1 VSDRPETERPGARSA
16 WAPPPP
22 DQPWVSDDQAPGPA
36 PWDRPAPEDRDLY
49 ADLSAPPGHPDQPP
63 FDPFGPPP
71 PVPVATAGDLA
82 TVGVRDR
89 PARRRRAALLL
100 TVGAVALVA
109 GGTGGAAGAYL
120 VARERGEVLT
130 DPSVELPPAAP
141 GSTARSADSTAGIV
155 AAVAPSV
162 VTLKVSGGG
171 GQGTGSG
178 FILDGNG
185 YILTNNHVV
194 APASGTGTA
203 RVRVVFS
210 NGRQADATVVGR
222 DVSYDLAVVK
232 ADVGS
237 RRALPLGDSD
247 SVRVGDPVIAVGAP
261 LGLQGTVTTGIIS
274 ARNRP
279 VAAGQ
284 AQETSFINALQTDA
298 AINPGNS
305 GGPLLDEQG
314 RVIGVNAAIARI
326 PGSGVID
333 STGGNIGLG
342 FAIPSKQAR
351 RTAQQLIRTGK
362 AQHPVIGAL
371 LDDDGAETDGVR
383 IATTGT
389 GGRPALTPG
398 GPAATAGIKPG
409 DLILA
414 VDGQPVNS
422 LPELV
427 VAIRS
432 HEPGETIRLTVR
444 SGGTQR
450 TVPVRLAAADG

>member
-1 VSDRPETERPGARSA
+1 VSDRPDHDRPDVGPRSP

-22 DQPWVSDDQAPGPA
+22 APDAPPVAEPA
-36 PWDRPAPEDRDLY
+36 PWDRPAPPDRDLF
-49 ADLSAPPGHPDQPP
+49 ADLSAPPDHPAG
-63 FDPFGPPP
+63 DPFGPPP
-71 PVPVATAGDLA
+71 PAPGTPEGEPGA
-82 TVGVRDR
+82 VGVPAR
-89 PARRRRAALLL
+89 PARRRRTALVL
-100 TVGAVALVA
+100 TVGAVALLA
-109 GGTGGAAGAYL
+109 GGTGGAAGAFL
-120 VARERGEVLT
+120 VEHERNGVLT
-130 DPSVELPPAAP
+130 DPSVELPAAAP
-141 GSTARSADSTAGIV
+141 GSTERSAGSIAGIV

-162 VTLKVSGGG
+162 VTLKVSGSGE
-171 GQGTGSG
+171 QGTGSG
-178 FILDGNG
+178 FILDARG

-194 APASGTGTA
+194 ASASGGTG
-203 RVRVVFS
+203 RVRVVFAD
-210 NGRQADATVVGR
+210 GRQADAAVVGR

-247 SVRVGDPVIAVGAP
+247 SILVGDPVIAVGAP

-305 GGPLLDEQG
+305 GGPLLDERG
-314 RVIGVNAAIARI
+314 RVVGVNAAIARI
-326 PGSGVID
+326 PGAGAVD
-333 STGGNIGLG
+333 TTGGNIGLG

-351 RTAQQLIRTGK
+351 RTAQQLIRSGK

-371 LDDDGAETDGVR
+371 LDDDDTADTDGVR
-383 IATTGT
+383 VATTGT
-389 GGRPALTPG
+389 SSRPVLTPG
-398 GPAATAGIKPG
+398 GPAAAAGIKPG
-409 DLILA
+409 DVILA
-414 VDGQPVNS
+414 VDGLPVNS

-432 HEPGETIRLTVR
+432 HEPGETVRLTVR
-444 SGGTQR
+444 SGDAQR

>member
-1 VSDRPETERPGARSA
+1 MSERPETERPGSRSP

-22 DQPWVSDDQAPGPA
+22 DQPWVTDDPAPA

-49 ADLSAPPGHPDQPP
+49 ADLSAPPGQPAA
-63 FDPFGPPP
+63 DPFGPPP
-71 PVPVATAGDLA
+71 PVPPATAGDPA
-82 TVGVRDR
+82 AAGVRDR
-89 PARRRRAALLL
+89 LARRRRAALLL

-120 VARERGEVLT
+120 VARDRDGVLT
-130 DPSVELPPAAP
+130 DPFIELPPAPA
-141 GSTARSADSTAGIV
+141 GSSARSADSTAGIV

-171 GQGTGSG
+171 PSQGTGSG

-194 APASGTGTA
+194 APTPGSGTA

-210 NGRQADATVVGR
+210 NGRQVDGAVVGR

-247 SVRVGDPVIAVGAP
+247 SVRVGDPVIALGAP

-326 PGSGVID
+326 PGAGVID

-351 RTAQQLIRTGK
+351 RTAEQLIRTGK

-371 LDDDGAETDGVR
+371 LDDDGADTDGVR

-432 HEPGETIRLTVR
+432 REPGETVRLTVR